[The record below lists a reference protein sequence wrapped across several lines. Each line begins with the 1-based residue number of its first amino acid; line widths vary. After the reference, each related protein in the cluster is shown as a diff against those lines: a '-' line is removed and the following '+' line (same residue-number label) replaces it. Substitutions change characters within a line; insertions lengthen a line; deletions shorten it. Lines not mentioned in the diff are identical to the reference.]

1 MQSVQC
7 EPIMVISTRDTK
19 LIPRQSPHI
28 PPRPEM
34 KSNQVIFGDLS
45 NSGRKCVW
53 SFSFNFWLTEW
64 ILQFKNIELYF
75 CPDLLCNN
83 ILMLSLLSNA
93 SVTVSGAYYLS
104 NHWIFALPD
113 MTNINMIYKLWN
125 FGNTSLPS
133 KSNTFLKKITQSTN
147 FPMSFHSMM

>member
-83 ILMLSLLSNA
+83 ILMLSVLSNA
-93 SVTVSGAYYLS
+93 SDTVSGACYPS
-104 NHWIFALPD
+104 NYWIFALPD
-113 MTNINMIYKLWN
+113 MTNINMIYKYYTLLH
-125 FGNTSLPS
+125 SLSQKKMKIS
-133 KSNTFLKKITQSTN
+133 KHKLTI
-147 FPMSFHSMM
+147 